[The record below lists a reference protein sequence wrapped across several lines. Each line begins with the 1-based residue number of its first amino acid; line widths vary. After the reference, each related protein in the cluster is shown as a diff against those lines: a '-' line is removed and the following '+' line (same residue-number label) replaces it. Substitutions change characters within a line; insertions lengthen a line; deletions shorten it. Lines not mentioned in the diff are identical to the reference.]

1 MITHSSKWQ
10 AAEYQLLQQAHNDY
24 FKGTLKKKRKKK
36 AVYGCT
42 RWTLMCSVGI
52 TPV

>member
-36 AVYGCT
+36 KLYMDVQDGPIVVDT
-42 RWTLMCSVGI
+42 DV
-52 TPV
+52 